1 MEPGFNVIQMKRF
14 SVTCASWEHRLQGK
28 RLRYDHCGSEIEGFY
43 RLPVLAEVST

>member
-14 SVTCASWEHRLQGK
+14 SFTCASWEHRLQGK